1 MDWTTW
7 SCIVA
12 LTGAAVGLAIV
23 PDRLADAR
31 TRSQLAYA
39 VLVELLDAEHA
50 PRSTRELRRRLHLSR
65 TTFYDLVERLL
76 RRGLVEAVT
85 VSGPLWVGRA
95 LRLTDRGLRRA
106 LRRPP
111 AR

>member
-7 SCIVA
+7 GCLGALTVAAVA
-12 LTGAAVGLAIV
+12 LVVLPERV
-23 PDRLADAR
+23 VEAR
-31 TRSQLAYA
+31 TRAQLAHA
-39 VLVELLDAEHA
+39 VLVELLDADRA
-50 PRSTRELRRRLHLSR
+50 PRSTRELRRRLRLSR
-65 TTFYDLVERLL
+65 STFYGLVERLL

-85 VSGPLWVGRA
+85 VSGPLLVGRT

-111 AR
+111 TR